1 MIEHTSASS
10 LLSLGK
16 FMFQWL
22 QSLSR
27 ATEARKAECVNA
39 LDRVIAATRE
49 TRRYC
54 TERDR
59 GRVDSFR
66 EGQLASMWTDLS
78 FELERV
84 GVKKLAKRC
93 DVKGRYWGARGSPEH
108 FSEEW
113 LNQADITLDS
123 VDRLA
128 RRIKAEVR
136 TKGAPK

>member
-1 MIEHTSASS
+1 MIEPASASS

-16 FMFQWL
+16 FLVQWL
-22 QSLSR
+22 ESLSR
-27 ATEARKAECVNA
+27 ASAERKAGCIDA

-49 TRRYC
+49 TQRYC

-59 GRVDSFR
+59 GRVDPQK

-93 DVKGRYWGARGSPEH
+93 DVKGRYWGARGSPEK
-108 FSEEW
+108 FSKEW
-113 LNQADITLDS
+113 LNQADITLES
-123 VDRLA
+123 VARLA
-128 RRIKAEVR
+128 RRIKAEVKTR
-136 TKGAPK
+136 GAPK